1 MTNEL
6 YTDNL
11 TCPFHLN
18 SPTQKEARLRAL
30 ITEVWPPVVDDAL
43 FLIFSP
49 CDGET
54 IHSNPLSL
62 Q

>member
-6 YTDNL
+6 YTDNF

-18 SPTQKEARLRAL
+18 SPTQKEARLRVL

-43 FLIFSP
+43 F
-49 CDGET
+49 
-54 IHSNPLSL
+54 
-62 Q
+62 